1 MQNQAVL
8 TDAQCFRPHT
18 RPYMDEKRIITDY
31 RDTGYREG
39 DILLDIIKEG
49 LIEKRIAID
58 ALPSMGVF
66 DIAEIIQYFNVQNPT
81 MQGLMK
87 GFGTVER
94 PHPVTS
100 DSVRNLDQLNHNI
113 NRIDK
118 GK

>member
-18 RPYMDEKRIITDY
+18 RPYMDEKRVITDY

-39 DILLDIIKEG
+39 DILLDIIKES
-49 LIEKRIAID
+49 LVEKRIAID
-58 ALPSMGVF
+58 ALPSVDIV

-87 GFGTVER
+87 GSETVEG
-94 PHPVTS
+94 PHTNKLANQLRRFPVY
-100 DSVRNLDQLNHNI
+100 D
-113 NRIDK
+113 
-118 GK
+118 